1 MVVVGKQNRI
11 STAFE
16 ADGIHHLAEVTL
28 ERLVYGGDAVGR
40 LANGRAVFVPFGLPG
55 ERVSVR
61 LVEEKRDYAR
71 AELVEVLK
79 PSPKR
84 IRPRCTHFTVCGG
97 CAYQHL
103 DYAEQLA
110 VKRALLIETLERV
123 GGIDH
128 PPVEATVP
136 SPLPWYYRNNVQF
149 HLTPDGKLGFQAS
162 RSHEVVPILECHVL
176 EEAIAEVWP
185 LIEVAAVPELTQ
197 IGLRAGA
204 GGEPMLILEGSS
216 RKPPEFSVDFPL
228 SAVYHGPDGQ
238 FVLAGDPFL
247 TIELL
252 GRSFRV
258 SPGSFFQVNTAGAAK
273 MVEHLL
279 ASLPLD
285 SAPAILDAYC
295 GVGLFSAFLAAQ
307 AGRLVGVEVS
317 ESACQDFAANLD
329 EFDHV
334 ELYQG
339 SLEDILPVLDFRP
352 DIVVADPPRSGIAR
366 RGLEAILARGPS
378 TIAYVSCEPP
388 TLARDL
394 RWMLAHGYH
403 LEKVTPFDLFPQT
416 YHIESISILRRG

>member
-1 MVVVGKQNRI
+1 MGKPNRI
-11 STAFE
+11 STAFGS
-16 ADGIHHLAEVTL
+16 DGVHGYAEVTL
-28 ERLVYGGDAVGR
+28 ERLAYGGDAIGR
-40 LANGRAVFVPFGLPG
+40 LADRRAVFVPFGLPG

-61 LVEEKRDYAR
+61 LTEEKRDYAR
-71 AELVEVLK
+71 AELVEVLE

-84 IRPRCTHFTVCGG
+84 IHPRCAHYTICGG
-97 CAYQHL
+97 CHYQHL
-103 DYAEQLA
+103 DYAEQLD
-110 VKRALLIETLERV
+110 VKRTLLVETLERV

-136 SPLPWYYRNNVQF
+136 SLFPWHYRNNVQF
-149 HLTPDGKLGFQAS
+149 HLTPDGKLGFQTS
-162 RSHEVVPILECHVL
+162 RSHEVVPIRECHVL
-176 EEAIAEVWP
+176 EEAISEVWP
-185 LIEVAAVPELTQ
+185 LIEVEAVSELTQ

-204 GGEPMLILEGSS
+204 GGQTMLILEGSS
-216 RKPPEFSVDFPL
+216 RKPPVFSVDFPL
-228 SAVYHGPDGQ
+228 SAVYLGPDGSTV
-238 FVLAGDPFL
+238 FAGDPNL
-247 TIELL
+247 TMEVL

-258 SPGSFFQVNTAGAAK
+258 SPGSFFQVNTAGATK

-279 ASLPLD
+279 ANLPLD
-285 SAPAILDAYC
+285 GTPAILDAYC
-295 GVGLFSAFLAAQ
+295 GVGLFSAFLASR
-307 AGRLVGVEVS
+307 AGRVVGVEVL
-317 ESACQDFAANLD
+317 ESACQDFAVNLD

-339 SLEDILPVLDFRP
+339 LLEEVLPYLDFRP

-366 RGLEAILARGPS
+366 RGLEAILAGQPS

-416 YHIESISILRRG
+416 YHIESISILRLS